1 MPHHPRMRLPVLVAA
16 ALLAA
21 AAILATAATTAGAQ
35 EPAQPA
41 LRWFKGNTHTHTLNS
56 DGDSPPDVVVRWY
69 RENGYQ
75 FVVITDHEY
84 LTDVAP
90 LNALLGA
97 TGRFLVIRGQEVTQI
112 LPDSSHPERR
122 RQGHVN
128 AINLSRVVLPQGG
141 ASLAESYARNL
152 AAITAAGGLPQVNHP
167 NWRWSVRLTDMLG
180 LPDSTIFEIRN
191 GHPGINSLGGT
202 DAAGTVGLSTEAL
215 WDSLLTR
222 GKVMFGIGTDDSHYF
237 ARPWDRGLPRPGQA
251 WVFVRAAELTP
262 EAIVRAMRRGDFY
275 ASTGVTLS
283 DYRVDG
289 SRVSVAIAQRGG
301 DDTRFR
307 TEFIGRGGRILAT
320 AHGLTARYDIR
331 GDEGYVRARITDSNG
346 WGAWTQ
352 PVMVAGARPGRN

>member
-1 MPHHPRMRLPVLVAA
+1 MRFRLAAVAA
-16 ALLAA
+16 T
-21 AAILATAATTAGAQ
+21 IIAATNLHAQ
-35 EPAQPA
+35 GAQPA
-41 LRWFKGNTHTHTLNS
+41 LRWYKGNTHTHTLNS

-90 LNALLGA
+90 LQALFGA
-97 TGRFLVIRGQEVTQI
+97 TGRFLVIQGQEVTQI
-112 LPDSSHPERR
+112 LPDSTHPDRR

-128 AINLSRVVLPQGG
+128 AINSSRVVMPQGG

-152 AAITAAGGLPQVNHP
+152 SAIRAAGGLPQVNHP
-167 NWRWSVRLTDMLG
+167 NWRWSVRLSDMVG

-202 DAAGTVGLSTEAL
+202 DAAGNVALATEAL

-222 GKVMFGIGTDDSHYF
+222 GKVMFGVGTDDSHYF
-237 ARPWDRGLPRPGQA
+237 TRPWDRSAPRPGQA
-251 WVFVRAAELTP
+251 WIFVRAAELTP
-262 EAIVRAMRRGDFY
+262 EAIVQAMRRGDFY
-275 ASTGVTLS
+275 ASTGVTLG
-283 DYRVDG
+283 DYRVDDKRI
-289 SRVSVAIAQRGG
+289 SLTIVQRATG

-307 TEFIGRGGRILAT
+307 TEFIGRGGRVLAT
-320 AHGLTARYDIR
+320 VHGMSASYDIR
-331 GDEGYVRARITDSNG
+331 GDEGYIRARITDSNG

-352 PVMVAGARPGRN
+352 PVMLPRR

>member
-1 MPHHPRMRLPVLVAA
+1 MPTRPRMRLPAIVAA
-16 ALLAA
+16 AILAA
-21 AAILATAATTAGAQ
+21 AAILVTAAATAGAQ
-35 EPAQPA
+35 PAPGE

-56 DGDSPPDVVVRWY
+56 DGDSPPDVVVRWS

-97 TGRFLVIRGQEVTQI
+97 TSRFLVIRGQEVTQI
-112 LPDSSHPERR
+112 LPDSSHPDKR

-128 AINLSRVVLPQGG
+128 AINSTRVVMPQGG

-167 NWRWSVRLTDMLG
+167 NWRWSARLTDMLA

-202 DAAGTVGLSTEAL
+202 DAAGNVALSTEAL

-222 GKVMFGIGTDDSHYF
+222 GKVMFGAATDDSHF
-237 ARPWDRGLPRPGQA
+237 FTRPWDRSLPRPGQG
-251 WVFVRAAELTP
+251 WIFVRAAELTP
-262 EAIVRAMRRGDFY
+262 EAIVRAMRTGDFY
-275 ASTGVTLS
+275 ASTGVTLG
-283 DYRVDG
+283 DYRVEG
-289 SRVSVAIAQRGG
+289 SRITLAIAQRSG

-307 TEFIGRGGRILAT
+307 TEFIGRGGRVLAE

-331 GDEGYVRARITDSNG
+331 GDEGYVRVRITDSNG

-352 PVMVAGARPGRN
+352 PVMVRGTR

>member
-1 MPHHPRMRLPVLVAA
+1 MRLLPVVTGIVILLGASTAA
-16 ALLAA
+16 AQS
-21 AAILATAATTAGAQ
+21 TP
-35 EPAQPA
+35 PAP
-41 LRWFKGNTHTHTLNS
+41 RWFRGNTHTHTLNS

-97 TGRFLVIRGQEVTQI
+97 TGRFLVIQGQEVTQI
-112 LPDSSHPERR
+112 LPDSTHPDKR

-128 AINLSRVVLPQGG
+128 AINLARVVMPQGG

-152 AAITAAGGLPQVNHP
+152 AAIRAAGGLPQVNHP
-167 NWRWSVRLTDMLG
+167 NWRWSVRLGDLTD

-202 DAAGTVGLSTEAL
+202 DAAGNVALSTEAL

-222 GKVMFGIGTDDSHYF
+222 GKVMFGAGTDDAHHF
-237 ARPWDRGLPRPGQA
+237 TRPWDRGSPRPGQA
-251 WVFVRAAELTP
+251 WIFVRARELTP
-262 EAIVRAMRRGDFY
+262 EAIVSALRRGDFY
-275 ASTGVTLS
+275 ASTGVTLG
-283 DYRVDG
+283 DYRAEPARISLTIVP
-289 SRVSVAIAQRGG
+289 RGAG
-301 DDTRFR
+301 EDTRFR
-307 TEFIGRGGRILAT
+307 TEFIGRSGRVLAVV
-320 AHGLTARYDIR
+320 HGLTARYDIR

-346 WGAWTQ
+346 HQAWTQ
-352 PVMVAGARPGRN
+352 PVMLARR